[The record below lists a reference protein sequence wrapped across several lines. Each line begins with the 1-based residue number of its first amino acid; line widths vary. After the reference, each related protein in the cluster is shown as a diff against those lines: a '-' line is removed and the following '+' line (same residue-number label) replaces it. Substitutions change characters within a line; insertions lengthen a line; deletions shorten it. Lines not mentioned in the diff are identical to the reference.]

1 MVKAVI
7 ELWFDEVAD
16 AFDAV
21 ENAKDFYNDEKQSWL
36 FEKATKFLAYIEDA
50 SDDE

>member
-7 ELWFDEVAD
+7 ELWFDDVAD
-16 AFDAV
+16 AFEAV
-21 ENAKDFYNDEKQSWL
+21 EDAKEFYSDEKRGN
-36 FEKATKFLAYIEDA
+36 AVKFLAYIEDA